1 MELCEEEN
9 FWESYS
15 SHRVLHFRGNS
26 LWSPW
31 HKQHE
36 CFREILLAAIINID
50 ISQGHV
56 SSEQR
61 LGIQILVDYL
71 QNGYLCLLIQQSN
84 NMDMSNL
91 DVQLEKEIWT
101 HLQGFISTL
110 FPFPDTK
117 LLKNGAVGII

>member
-1 MELCEEEN
+1 MKKKTSGNLIVHTGSFIFEETLSGLHGTNNMNVEC
-9 FWESYS
+9 FWEI
-15 SHRVLHFRGNS
+15 
-26 LWSPW
+26 LW
-31 HKQHE
+31 
-36 CFREILLAAIINID
+36 AAIINID

-71 QNGYLCLLIQQSN
+71 QNGYLCLLTQQSN

>member
-1 MELCEEEN
+1 MFQVN
-9 FWESYS
+9 KDWEYKYW
-15 SHRVLHFRGNS
+15 L
-26 LWSPW
+26 
-31 HKQHE
+31 
-36 CFREILLAAIINID
+36 IICKMDNI
-50 ISQGHV
+50 
-56 SSEQR
+56 
-61 LGIQILVDYL
+61 
-71 QNGYLCLLIQQSN
+71 GYLCLLTQQSN